1 MILKKVT
8 SVLLKKI
15 TIVLTNLQHLPTSAS
30 FHQDT
35 ILHIQV
41 AHQWQVRSMHSLIRV
56 WFLNPFQ
63 LTNSQCGAYN
73 QQKYKYQCC
82 FYVDCILQIL
92 FSSYRI
98 SLSFNQSSATN
109 IRSISISSPRHFHFV
124 LYCFIDFSCPC
135 ICPYQS
141 S

>member
-56 WFLNPFQ
+56 WFLNPFGFP
-63 LTNSQCGAYN
+63 TVNAEHITSRSININAVSMWIVFC
-73 QQKYKYQCC
+73 KYC
-82 FYVDCILQIL
+82 
-92 FSSYRI
+92 SHRI
-98 SLSFNQSSATN
+98 ESPYHS
-109 IRSISISSPRHFHFV
+109 IRSISISSPCHFYFV